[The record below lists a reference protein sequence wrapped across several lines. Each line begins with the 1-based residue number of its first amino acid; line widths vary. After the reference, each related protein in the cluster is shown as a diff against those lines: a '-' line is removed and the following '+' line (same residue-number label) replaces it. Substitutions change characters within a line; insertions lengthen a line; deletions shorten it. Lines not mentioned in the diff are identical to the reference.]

1 MKNALKLLVI
11 GLVGGLIAM
20 SLHVPAG
27 FMIGSVVAV
36 GISVLLRPNLG
47 KAPRSY
53 AEIGKILIGTVIGA
67 TFDRHVLAQLG
78 SLLLPTAAASLVL
91 IAVALILGWV
101 LCKLTGLDVA
111 TALFGLTPGGLP
123 EMTAVAQEVGADS
136 RVVVTLQFLR
146 LSSVLVL
153 VPLVLRLLFP

>member
-53 AEIGKILIGTVIGA
+53 AEIGKILI
-67 TFDRHVLAQLG
+67 
-78 SLLLPTAAASLVL
+78 
-91 IAVALILGWV
+91 
-101 LCKLTGLDVA
+101 
-111 TALFGLTPGGLP
+111 
-123 EMTAVAQEVGADS
+123 
-136 RVVVTLQFLR
+136 
-146 LSSVLVL
+146 
-153 VPLVLRLLFP
+153 